1 MSRLSQPNSKQWQ
14 ELMIRNQKLALEVA
28 RLQEQNRILR
38 RRVHSLAVGHLH
50 LNKTTSDAASQTNEI
65 SSGEPMNNQNSQAHG
80 NLEVVSHKKILIA
93 TSESRSPGKSTFVR
107 VSQRRGS
114 HVRRHSMRNI
124 DFDLLE
130 ESSEFLKVEIDAQ
143 SDASEYYITTPT
155 EHRIATPGKPS
166 KSVRAPA
173 APLESV
179 LSPCQQRVSGKL
191 IKKVLSPYDVGSDRL
206 SAHSPPRSGP
216 EEAEFGEQPTTPS
229 VHIGSPVGR
238 TPRSVKKPVSY
249 QEPSLRAKVRKGMK
263 FFKFAG

>member
-38 RRVHSLAVGHLH
+38 RRVHSLAVGHLQ
-50 LNKTTSDAASQTNEI
+50 LDKKTCEAGSQTDGI
-65 SSGEPMNNQNSQAHG
+65 LSAEPTGDQNSQADSE
-80 NLEVVSHKKILIA
+80 LEIVAHKKVLIA
-93 TSESRSPGKSTFVR
+93 TSGSSSPGKSTFVR

-130 ESSEFLKVEIDAQ
+130 ESAEFLKVDIDAQ

-155 EHRIATPGKPS
+155 EHRTATPGKPS
-166 KSVRAPA
+166 KSVRVPVT
-173 APLESV
+173 PLESV

-206 SAHSPPRSGP
+206 GAHSPPRSGP
-216 EEAEFGEQPTTPS
+216 EEGEQDVQPTTPS
-229 VHIGSPVGR
+229 VHIISPIGR